1 MKRVIF
7 LLLLSINVSCGQDK
21 RPLQGETE
29 FQLEMNANFKD
40 AIKSPLTE
48 KDRKAF
54 KGLDFFPFDSMYVA
68 KASFKRLTNE
78 VSFKMKT
85 TTDRLPEYVK
95 YGEVSFIL
103 NNENYK
109 LNIYQNVELI
119 KREGYEDNLF
129 LPFLDNTNGEESYA
143 GGRYVECTIPEG
155 NIMIIDFNQAYN
167 PYCAYNSKYSCPIVP
182 RDNYVDVDIKAGV
195 KGYDKH

>member
-1 MKRVIF
+1 MK
-7 LLLLSINVSCGQDK
+7 
-21 RPLQGETE
+21 
-29 FQLEMNANFKD
+29 
-40 AIKSPLTE
+40 
-48 KDRKAF
+48 
-54 KGLDFFPFDSMYVA
+54 
-68 KASFKRLTNE
+68 
-78 VSFKMKT
+78 
-85 TTDRLPEYVK
+85 
-95 YGEVSFIL
+95 
-103 NNENYK
+103 NYK

-119 KREGYEDNLF
+119 KKEGYEDNLF